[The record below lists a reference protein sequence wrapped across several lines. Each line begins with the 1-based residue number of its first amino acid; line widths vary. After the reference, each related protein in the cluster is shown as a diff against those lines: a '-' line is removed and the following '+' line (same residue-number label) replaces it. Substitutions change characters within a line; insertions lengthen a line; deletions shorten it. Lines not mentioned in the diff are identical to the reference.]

1 MINDC
6 GVHLLSLKYE
16 KRQNPIPLQALI
28 DGIGWGLF
36 LSILI
41 GPIFFALIQ
50 AGIEQG
56 MRAGLMVGLGIWI
69 SDFLFICFIY
79 WGISSVIEVTEW
91 SGFRPTVG
99 VLGGIIL
106 IGFGLG
112 TLLSKP
118 REILGKSAEEK
129 DLDYKNATYFSLWLK
144 GFLVN
149 TINPFTLLFWIG
161 LLSTIVAKPNF
172 GNTEALWFFTGILAT
187 IIFTDSL
194 KVALAKFIRQWM
206 TWHHILWMRRI
217 SGAAFLLFG
226 IAMIVRVLVF

>member
-1 MINDC
+1 M
-6 GVHLLSLKYE
+6 
-16 KRQNPIPLQALI
+16 QALI

-69 SDFLFICFIY
+69 SDLLFIGFIY
-79 WGISSVIEVTEW
+79 WGISSVIEITEW
-91 SGFRPTVG
+91 SGFKPTVG
-99 VLGGIIL
+99 VIGGIIL
-106 IGFGLG
+106 ICFGLG

-118 REILGKSAEEK
+118 AEVLIKSAEEK
-129 DLDYKNATYFSLWLK
+129 DLDYKTASYISLWLK

-161 LLSTIVAKPNF
+161 LLSTLAAKPNF
-172 GNTEALWFFTGILAT
+172 SNTQAWWFFTGILVT
-187 IIFTDSL
+187 IILTDSL

-217 SGAAFLLFG
+217 SGAAFLVFG
-226 IAMIVRVLVF
+226 IAMILRVLAF